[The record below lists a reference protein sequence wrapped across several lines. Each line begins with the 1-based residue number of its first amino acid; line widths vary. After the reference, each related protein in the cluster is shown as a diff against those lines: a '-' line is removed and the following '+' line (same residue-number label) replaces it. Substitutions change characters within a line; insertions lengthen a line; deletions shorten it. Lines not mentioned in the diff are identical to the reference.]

1 VDSYGRTPVHYAAV
15 RGHSDAI
22 FHLLDLFNKAE
33 KKQAAAAAP
42 AGDNDGDSTYRRV
55 LTMKDR
61 GMRTPLQL
69 AELTPLQ
76 NYSSDV
82 LRYAMG
88 LYEVSAP
95 RNAAAAAVVEDAY
108 SYSLQESDAADRR
121 GGWHFPLSDSD
132 GAERAAAAAVA
143 GAFGPFWAAC
153 VLLTLAFNSLAH
165 ALAHA
170 APSLPLAQAGGYLVQ
185 AVLLL
190 FGGLLVPAPAV
201 PAATTSS
208 KSANQWRTD
217 EPLKTAERRKTGT
230 PSGAASRVS
239 PSASV
244 GLSHCALSVPCRR
257 HGRPRAARMRR
268 RVCRA

>member
-1 VDSYGRTPVHYAAV
+1 MDSYGRTPVHYAAV

-95 RNAAAAAVVEDAY
+95 RNAAAAAAVVEDAY

-143 GAFGPFWAAC
+143 GAVLIDKAFGPRTKKGLFKRDY
-153 VLLTLAFNSLAH
+153 FF
-165 ALAHA
+165 
-170 APSLPLAQAGGYLVQ
+170 AQRP
-185 AVLLL
+185 LLL
-190 FGGLLVPAPAV
+190 QELF
-201 PAATTSS
+201 
-208 KSANQWRTD
+208 
-217 EPLKTAERRKTGT
+217 
-230 PSGAASRVS
+230 SGQAIWAYWQREEFAHRVS
-239 PSASV
+239 HMDNSTI
-244 GLSHCALSVPCRR
+244 
-257 HGRPRAARMRR
+257 AA
-268 RVCRA
+268 